1 MPAYPRVRSMSS
13 VFSPIVLLVLALF
26 SSTAF
31 AAPMIVLSK
40 KIGPP
45 TSKILVSGTGF
56 EPNVGVDIFFDT
68 KDETLVVTNGKGEFH
83 DAAAYAP
90 REVLPGEHWVTALER
105 NNDEGDQEPFVV
117 FTDWSQYH
125 FDAARTGSNPYEN
138 VLNKHTVGGLQLRW
152 ESDGQWPAVSN
163 GRVYVGSVGG
173 GTYLYALNMAT
184 GSTQWSYNFDSTTYS
199 GPAVSEGTV
208 YDTSID
214 SVDKDF
220 HAFNADSGSIRW
232 VVYLGQT
239 YTSPAVDNKTV
250 YVASSPA
257 LYALDA
263 ATGNTIWTYPLP
275 LYSVNSSFAV
285 GEGRV
290 YTIAGSEELYA
301 LDAKSGALLWT
312 YTSGDNTYFTNPAI
326 ANGIVY
332 VGMGNTFYALS
343 ACNGTVLWTLP
354 LGSTDAA
361 IANGIVYFGSGDFLY
376 AVNAM
381 TGAQLWR
388 FHGAQSFASPSV
400 ANGVVYA
407 NSYPT
412 VYAID
417 GETGQPLWSHPISCC
432 SGYGILPAPSIANGW
447 LFAGGLQA
455 FSLEDTPF
463 DYLKETLAP
472 NPSTL
477 HPDLKLEPIQVCTAG
492 ELKLEPTCQRS
503 EGGCGVR

>member
-1 MPAYPRVRSMSS
+1 MWKTEQCVCRSGRCSLRVAVACLLLLSS
-13 VFSPIVLLVLALF
+13 AL
-26 SSTAF
+26 
-31 AAPMIVLSK
+31 AAPSITLSK
-40 KIGPP
+40 KVGPP
-45 TSKILVSGTGF
+45 TTEILVSGSGF
-56 EPNVGVDIFFDT
+56 AANVGVDIYFDT
-68 KDETLVVTNGKGEFH
+68 KDEALVVTNNEGEFH
-83 DAAAYAP
+83 NAAAYAP
-90 REVLPGEHWVTALER
+90 RSAFPGEHWVTALER
-105 NNDEGDQEPFVV
+105 NNDKGDQEPFVV
-117 FTDWSQYH
+117 FTDWPQYH

-184 GSTQWSYNFDSTTYS
+184 GSTQWSYKFDSTTYS
-199 GPAVSEGTV
+199 GPAVSECTV

-220 HAFNADSGSIRW
+220 HAFNADSGSTKW

-263 ATGNTIWTYPLP
+263 ATGNTIWTYQLP
-275 LYSVNSSFAV
+275 LYSVNSSPAV

-290 YTIAGSEELYA
+290 YAIAGSEELYA

-332 VGMGNTFYALS
+332 VGMGNTFYALNAS
-343 ACNGTVLWTLP
+343 NGTVLWTLP
-354 LGSTDAA
+354 LGSTEAA
-361 IANGIVYFGSGDFLY
+361 ITNGIVYFGSGGFLY
-376 AVNAM
+376 AVDAM

-388 FHGAQSFASPSV
+388 FHGAQAINSQSV
-400 ANGVVYA
+400 ANEVVYA

-412 VYAID
+412 VYALD
-417 GETGQPLWSHPISCC
+417 AETGQLLWSHPISCC
-432 SGYGILPAPSIANGW
+432 SGYNNSPAPAIANGW

-455 FSLEDTPF
+455 FSLEDTPL
-463 DYLKETLAP
+463 DYLNETLAP

-477 HPDLKLEPIQVCTAG
+477 HPDLKLEPTPHTH
-492 ELKLEPTCQRS
+492 LH
-503 EGGCGVR
+503 